1 MPKDNSHKAPLQYSN
16 KLQKEDQKKH
26 KNQKINNKHKIKEF
40 KEILTDY
47 NIITL
52 NDIGYFDDI
61 EEAKRYLE
69 HNILGPRLRKI
80 SNELLKLNIN
90 DPIEIFGRLDS
101 LKLKSSMTLFDYIEN
116 NEVFEKVLD
125 KYYEGE
131 KDDKTIQ
138 ILERN
143 YK

>member
-1 MPKDNSHKAPLQYSN
+1 MRTLERFLYVQNRTHEQAVEEIRKGKKISHWMWYTFPQIQGLGESEYSMFYA
-16 KLQKEDQKKH
+16 
-26 KNQKINNKHKIKEF
+26 I
-40 KEILTDY
+40 
-47 NIITL
+47 
-52 NDIGYFDDI
+52 DDI

-69 HNILGPRLRKI
+69 HNILGPRLKKI
-80 SNELLKLNIN
+80 SNELLKLKIN
-90 DPIEIFGRLDS
+90 DPVEIFGRLDS

-116 NEVFEKVLD
+116 NGVFEEVLD

-143 YK
+143 YKKN

>member
-1 MPKDNSHKAPLQYSN
+1 MRSLERFLYVQNRTHEQAIEEIRKGKKISHWMWYTFPQIQGLGESDYSVFYA
-16 KLQKEDQKKH
+16 
-26 KNQKINNKHKIKEF
+26 I
-40 KEILTDY
+40 
-47 NIITL
+47 
-52 NDIGYFDDI
+52 DDI

-69 HNILGPRLRKI
+69 HNILGPRLKKI
-80 SNELLKLNIN
+80 SNELLKLKIN
-90 DPIEIFGRLDS
+90 DPVEIFGRLDS

-116 NEVFEKVLD
+116 NGVFEEVLD

>member
-1 MPKDNSHKAPLQYSN
+1 MRTLERFLYVQNRTHEQAVEEIRNGKKISHWMWYTFPQIQGLGESEYS
-16 KLQKEDQKKH
+16 
-26 KNQKINNKHKIKEF
+26 IFYAI
-40 KEILTDY
+40 
-47 NIITL
+47 
-52 NDIGYFDDI
+52 DDV

-69 HNILGPRLRKI
+69 HNILGPRLKKI
-80 SNELLKLNIN
+80 SNELLKLKIN
-90 DPIEIFGRLDS
+90 DPVEIFGRLDS

-116 NEVFEKVLD
+116 NGVFEEVLD

>member
-1 MPKDNSHKAPLQYSN
+1 MRNLERFLYVQNRTYEQAIEEIRKGKKISHWMWYTFPQIQGLGESDYSVFYA
-16 KLQKEDQKKH
+16 
-26 KNQKINNKHKIKEF
+26 I
-40 KEILTDY
+40 
-47 NIITL
+47 
-52 NDIGYFDDI
+52 DDI

-138 ILERN
+138 ILEKN

>member
-1 MPKDNSHKAPLQYSN
+1 MRTLERFLYVQNRTHEQAVEEIRNGKKISHWMWYTFPQIQGLGESEYS
-16 KLQKEDQKKH
+16 
-26 KNQKINNKHKIKEF
+26 IFYAI
-40 KEILTDY
+40 
-47 NIITL
+47 
-52 NDIGYFDDI
+52 DDI

-69 HNILGPRLRKI
+69 HNILGPRLKKI
-80 SNELLKLNIN
+80 SNELLKLKIN
-90 DPIEIFGRLDS
+90 DPVEIFGRLDS

-116 NEVFEKVLD
+116 NEVFEEVLD

>member
-1 MPKDNSHKAPLQYSN
+1 MRSLERFLYVQNRTHEQAIEEIRKGKKISHWMWYTFPQIQGLGESDYSVFYA
-16 KLQKEDQKKH
+16 
-26 KNQKINNKHKIKEF
+26 I
-40 KEILTDY
+40 
-47 NIITL
+47 
-52 NDIGYFDDI
+52 DDI

-116 NEVFEKVLD
+116 NEVFEEVLD

>member
-1 MPKDNSHKAPLQYSN
+1 MRTLERFLYVQNRTHEQAIEEIRNGKKISHWMWYTFPQIQGLGESEYSMFYA
-16 KLQKEDQKKH
+16 
-26 KNQKINNKHKIKEF
+26 I
-40 KEILTDY
+40 
-47 NIITL
+47 
-52 NDIGYFDDI
+52 DDI

-69 HNILGPRLRKI
+69 HNILGPRLKKI
-80 SNELLKLNIN
+80 SNELLKLKIN
-90 DPIEIFGRLDS
+90 DPVEIFGRLDS

-116 NEVFEKVLD
+116 NGVFEEVLD

-143 YK
+143 YKKN

>member
-1 MPKDNSHKAPLQYSN
+1 MRTLERFLYVQNRTHEQAVEEIRNGKKISHWMWYTFPQIQGLGESEYS
-16 KLQKEDQKKH
+16 
-26 KNQKINNKHKIKEF
+26 IFYAI
-40 KEILTDY
+40 
-47 NIITL
+47 
-52 NDIGYFDDI
+52 DDI

-69 HNILGPRLRKI
+69 HNILGPRLKKI
-80 SNELLKLNIN
+80 SNELLKLKIN
-90 DPIEIFGRLDS
+90 DPVEIFGRLDS

-116 NEVFEKVLD
+116 NGVFEEVLD

>member
-1 MPKDNSHKAPLQYSN
+1 MRTLERFLYVQNRTHEQAVEEIRNGKKISHWMWYTFPQIQGLGDSEYS
-16 KLQKEDQKKH
+16 
-26 KNQKINNKHKIKEF
+26 IFYAI
-40 KEILTDY
+40 
-47 NIITL
+47 
-52 NDIGYFDDI
+52 DDI

-69 HNILGPRLRKI
+69 HNILGPRLKKI
-80 SNELLKLNIN
+80 SNELLKLKIN
-90 DPIEIFGRLDS
+90 DPVEIFGRLDS

-116 NEVFEKVLD
+116 NGVFEEVLD

-143 YK
+143 YKKN